1 MQQYLRNMAGR
12 PTLHYQE
19 LALRQEEGL
28 AAQTIPHW
36 PVRHPWLGC
45 VHYLF
50 YFIRNYLV
58 QQQQQLHHQ
67 QQQQQRDA
75 EQMPLPPT
83 DAGAAPAAAP
93 RCFILPLQAA
103 CCIHGRIPFIVISV
117 IQRGCAWRL
126 KCIKVD

>member
-1 MQQYLRNMAGR
+1 MAGR
-12 PTLHYQE
+12 PTL
-19 LALRQEEGL
+19 LPLRQEEGP

-36 PVRHPWLGC
+36 PVRYPWLGC

-67 QQQQQRDA
+67 QQQQQKQQQQQRDA

-83 DAGAAPAAAP
+83 DAGAAPATAQ
-93 RCFILPLQAA
+93 RCFILPLLDGGSSMGHAA
-103 CCIHGRIPFIVISV
+103 STAGFLLLLSQSFNVAAP
-117 IQRGCAWRL
+117 GA
-126 KCIKVD
+126 